1 MPSADQ
7 LKALLRAYA
16 QGDDAQFHSVA
27 MQIAAGEAR
36 SGHGKLA
43 EELRELIDR
52 SRLRLPSSSPSPIP
66 LARPRGEVADLLTVS
81 YPKTRLDDL
90 VLPSKTRKI
99 LDRVVREHRT
109 VRDIRAHG
117 LAPRKKLLLV
127 GPPGTGKTMTASA
140 IAAELSLPLFTV
152 RLDRLITRFMGETAA
167 KLRLVFDAIAQT

>member
-99 LDRVVREHRT
+99 LIVLSAS
-109 VRDIRAHG
+109 I
-117 LAPRKKLLLV
+117 
-127 GPPGTGKTMTASA
+127 GPSA
-140 IAAELSLPLFTV
+140 ISARTGLHHARSSFLWV
-152 RLDRLITRFMGETAA
+152 RLEPARR
-167 KLRLVFDAIAQT
+167 